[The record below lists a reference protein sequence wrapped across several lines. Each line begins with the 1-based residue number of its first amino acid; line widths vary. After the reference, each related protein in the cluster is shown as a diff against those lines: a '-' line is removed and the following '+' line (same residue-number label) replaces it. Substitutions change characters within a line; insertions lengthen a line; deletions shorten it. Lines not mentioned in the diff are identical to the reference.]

1 MTAPEM
7 TLGNTEPLRPADAGE
22 VLVLQ
27 RAAYVSEAQLYGDP
41 FLPPLI
47 QSLAELEAELAGPGL
62 GLRAGARLVGAV
74 RWRIE
79 DGTAH
84 IGRLIVAP
92 DMQGKGIGTFLLRA
106 AEAASG
112 ADRFALFTGHLSE
125 ANLRLYHREGYAVA
139 RREQIGPR
147 VELVH
152 LVKAL

>member
-1 MTAPEM
+1 MAIRFCRRWFRALPNWKRNWLAPDWACAQAP
-7 TLGNTEPLRPADAGE
+7 GSSARYAGG
-22 VLVLQ
+22 V
-27 RAAYVSEAQLYGDP
+27 
-41 FLPPLI
+41 
-47 QSLAELEAELAGPGL
+47 
-62 GLRAGARLVGAV
+62 
-74 RWRIE
+74 E